1 MNPIK
6 LSLLVVTFV
15 ASLVVDVKAIDK
27 NSDDEFWNEIKQ
39 VRENVTGR
47 VDVEFNKKIDYC
59 RWWGESVVKS
69 KKEEWNLSNVVSYS
83 SKCMK
88 HLTDLTNK
96 TLKDVTGTDHHCH
109 AWPQHPK
116 CHVGCGICDDSPIR
130 AHHP

>member
-96 TLKDVTGTDHHCH
+96 TLKDVTGTDHHNS
-109 AWPQHPK
+109 
-116 CHVGCGICDDSPIR
+116 HVFNNQ
-130 AHHP
+130 

>member
-59 RWWGESVVKS
+59 R
-69 KKEEWNLSNVVSYS
+69 
-83 SKCMK
+83 
-88 HLTDLTNK
+88 
-96 TLKDVTGTDHHCH
+96 TDHHNS
-109 AWPQHPK
+109 
-116 CHVGCGICDDSPIR
+116 HVFNNQ
-130 AHHP
+130 